1 MSGHRDGDQT
11 GINDLGRQP
20 MAKRSG
26 NWMTIAE
33 FCDELG
39 VARTTFD
46 DWRAKHRGP
55 KCVRLPNG
63 SLRIKRTDFEHW
75 INSLEDAA

>member
-1 MSGHRDGDQT
+1 
-11 GINDLGRQP
+11 
-20 MAKRSG
+20 MAKCSG
-26 NWMTIAE
+26 NWMIIAE

-63 SLRIKRTDFEHW
+63 SLRIKRTDFETW
-75 INSLEDAA
+75 INSLEDAT